1 MSDDRL
7 TVSGRA
13 SRSVTPA
20 AAVWRAETVEADED
34 PGAAF
39 ERCSRRLNALVE
51 RLAEAGEVET
61 DAVVVQPRWDGQ
73 SQAGVEAVGGV
84 RVRSPADRAGEV
96 AQAAMAAG
104 ADRLHGPRFTYD
116 TEPVLDELL
125 AEAFAAARRKAER
138 LAAAASR
145 ELGRVVSV
153 EESGPQRVGDERMMA
168 VAAHTEAPDV
178 RPREQ
183 TVTAQVVVVFGLEP

>member
-1 MSDDRL
+1 VSDDRI

-13 SRSVTPA
+13 SRSVAPDT
-20 AAVWRAETVEADED
+20 AVWRAEAVESDDD
-34 PGAAF
+34 PHAAF

-51 RLAEAGEVET
+51 RLDAVGDVET

-73 SQAGVEAVGGV
+73 SQAGAEAIGAV
-84 RVRSPADRAGEV
+84 RVRSPAARAGEV

-116 TEPVLDELL
+116 SEAVHDELL

-138 LAAAASR
+138 LAAAAAR
-145 ELGRVVSV
+145 QLGGVVAI

-168 VAAHTEAPDV
+168 VAAHVEAPEV

-183 TVTAQVVVVFGLEP
+183 TVTAQLTVVFGLEP